1 MRSSHTKGTEG
12 MRIAGLRKASSVPP
26 PLPRARRRRKAGGGA
41 PSGSTGPSRGEHIK
55 RDTGA
60 KGGDGCCLLTQSFT

>member
-26 PLPRARRRRKAGGGA
+26 PPPQGKEKEKGGG
-41 PSGSTGPSRGEHIK
+41 RGAQRVNWPK
-55 RDTGA
+55 
-60 KGGDGCCLLTQSFT
+60 